1 MDEFNNYNSDQSKS
15 DNGYN
20 TDFTQSNDYYNQY
33 GNDMQPQG
41 KGKAI
46 AALVLGI
53 VALVFSCCCTYIGII
68 CGVLA
73 VIFGILEIKKNGEG
87 KGMAIAGTICGGI
100 GAVAGIIMTI
110 INFINIQ
117 NGSNDIYNA
126 FMEGFNEGLE
136 SAIQLLIK

>member
-1 MDEFNNYNSDQSKS
+1 MDEFNNYNSDQGTS

-33 GNDMQPQG
+33 GNEPPQG

-53 VALVFSCCCTYIGII
+53 VAIVFACCCTYIGII

-87 KGMAIAGTICGGI
+87 KAMAIAGTICGGI
-100 GAVAGIIMTI
+100 GALVGLVTTI
-110 INFINIQ
+110 INFVNIS
-117 NGSNDIYNA
+117 NGENELYNTL
-126 FMEGFNEGLE
+126 MSQLEG
-136 SAIQLLIK
+136 AIQLIIK

>member
-1 MDEFNNYNSDQSKS
+1 MDEFNNYNSDQGTS

-87 KGMAIAGTICGGI
+87 KGMAIAGTVCGGI

-110 INFINIQ
+110 INFVNIS
-117 NGSNDIYNA
+117 NGENELYNNL
-126 FMEGFNEGLE
+126 MSQLEG
-136 SAIQLLIK
+136 AIQLIIK

>member
-53 VALVFSCCCTYIGII
+53 VAIVFSCCCTYIGII

-100 GAVAGIIMTI
+100 GAVVGLVTTI
-110 INFINIQ
+110 FNFINIS
-117 NGSNDIYNA
+117 NGDNEFYNTL
-126 FMEGFNEGLE
+126 MSQLEG
-136 SAIQLLIK
+136 AIQLIIK

>member
-1 MDEFNNYNSDQSKS
+1 MDEFNNYNSDKGTS

-53 VALVFSCCCTYIGII
+53 VAVVFFCCCTYIGII

-73 VIFGILEIKKNGEG
+73 VIFGILEIKKDGEG

-110 INFINIQ
+110 INFVNIS
-117 NGSNDIYNA
+117 NGENELYNNL
-126 FMEGFNEGLE
+126 MSQLEG
-136 SAIQLLIK
+136 AIQLIIK

>member
-1 MDEFNNYNSDQSKS
+1 MDEFNKYNSDQSTS

-53 VALVFSCCCTYIGII
+53 VALVLSCCCTYIGII

-100 GAVAGIIMTI
+100 GALVGLVTTI
-110 INFINIQ
+110 INFVNIS
-117 NGSNDIYNA
+117 NGENELYNNL
-126 FMEGFNEGLE
+126 MSQLEG
-136 SAIQLLIK
+136 AIQLIIK

>member
-1 MDEFNNYNSDQSKS
+1 MDEFNNYNSDQSTS

-87 KGMAIAGTICGGI
+87 KGMSIEGTICGGI

-110 INFINIQ
+110 INFVNIS
-117 NGSNDIYNA
+117 NGENELYNNL
-126 FMEGFNEGLE
+126 MSQLEG
-136 SAIQLLIK
+136 AIQLIIK

>member
-1 MDEFNNYNSDQSKS
+1 MDEFNNYNSDQSTS

-53 VALVFSCCCTYIGII
+53 VAVVFFCCCTYIGII

-110 INFINIQ
+110 INFVNIS
-117 NGSNDIYNA
+117 NGENELYNNL
-126 FMEGFNEGLE
+126 MSQLEG
-136 SAIQLLIK
+136 AIQLIIK

>member
-1 MDEFNNYNSDQSKS
+1 MDEFNNYNSDKGTS

-53 VALVFSCCCTYIGII
+53 VAIVFSCCCTYIGII

-100 GAVAGIIMTI
+100 GAVIGLVTTI
-110 INFINIQ
+110 FNFINIS
-117 NGSNDIYNA
+117 NGENELYNTL
-126 FMEGFNEGLE
+126 MSQLEG
-136 SAIQLLIK
+136 AIQLIIK

>member
-1 MDEFNNYNSDQSKS
+1 MDEFNNYNSDQSTS

-87 KGMAIAGTICGGI
+87 KGMAIAGTVCGGI

-110 INFINIQ
+110 INFVNIS
-117 NGSNDIYNA
+117 NGENELYNNL
-126 FMEGFNEGLE
+126 MSQLEG
-136 SAIQLLIK
+136 AIQLIIK

>member
-1 MDEFNNYNSDQSKS
+1 MDEFNNYNSDQGTS

-33 GNDMQPQG
+33 GNEPPQG

-53 VALVFSCCCTYIGII
+53 VAIVFACCCTYIGII

-73 VIFGILEIKKNGEG
+73 VIFGILEIKNNGEG
-87 KGMAIAGTICGGI
+87 KAMAIAGTICGGI
-100 GAVAGIIMTI
+100 GALVGLVTTI
-110 INFINIQ
+110 INFVNIS
-117 NGSNDIYNA
+117 NGENELYNTL
-126 FMEGFNEGLE
+126 MSQLEG
-136 SAIQLLIK
+136 AIQLIIK

>member
-1 MDEFNNYNSDQSKS
+1 MDEFNNYNSDKGTS

-33 GNDMQPQG
+33 GNDMPPQG

-53 VALVFSCCCTYIGII
+53 VAVVFSCCCTYIGII

-110 INFINIQ
+110 INFVNIS
-117 NGSNDIYNA
+117 NGDNELYNNL
-126 FMEGFNEGLE
+126 MSQLEG
-136 SAIQLLIK
+136 AIQLIIK

>member
-1 MDEFNNYNSDQSKS
+1 MDEFNNFNSDQGTS
-15 DNGYN
+15 DNSYN
-20 TDFTQSNDYYNQY
+20 TDFSQSNDYNQY
-33 GNDMQPQG
+33 GNDQPQG

-53 VALVFSCCCTYIGII
+53 VAVVFSCCCTYVGII

-100 GAVAGIIMTI
+100 GAVVGIAMTI
-110 INFINIQ
+110 YNFINIS
-117 NGSNDIYNA
+117 NGNNEFYNNL
-126 FMEGFNEGLE
+126 MSQLEG
-136 SAIQLLIK
+136 AVQLIIK

>member
-1 MDEFNNYNSDQSKS
+1 MDEFNNYNSDQSTS

-110 INFINIQ
+110 INFVNIS
-117 NGSNDIYNA
+117 NGENELYNNL
-126 FMEGFNEGLE
+126 MSQLEG
-136 SAIQLLIK
+136 AIQLIIK

>member
-1 MDEFNNYNSDQSKS
+1 MDEFNNYNSDQSTS

-20 TDFTQSNDYYNQY
+20 TDFTQSNAYYNQY

-53 VALVFSCCCTYIGII
+53 VAIVFSCCCTYIGII

-100 GAVAGIIMTI
+100 GAVIGLVTTI
-110 INFINIQ
+110 FNFVNIS
-117 NGSNDIYNA
+117 NGENELYNTL
-126 FMEGFNEGLE
+126 MSQLEG
-136 SAIQLLIK
+136 AIQLIIK